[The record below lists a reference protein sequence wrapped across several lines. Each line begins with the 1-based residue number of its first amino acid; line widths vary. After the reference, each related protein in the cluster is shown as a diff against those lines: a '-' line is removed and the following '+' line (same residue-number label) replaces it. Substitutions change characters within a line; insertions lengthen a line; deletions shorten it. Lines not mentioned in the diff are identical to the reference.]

1 MGLLDKFKRKT
12 TEAAL
17 LEALDKFV
25 QPQQDKF
32 DAYKLLSLHSSFKN
46 AALAHNF
53 AREYAPQYLP
63 KIAELC
69 QRDRTKIENSLSVAE
84 RVFCIKSAYKNEQ
97 QIEPF
102 VTFFEDIAAGL
113 SLSQWENV
121 HGLTYEIVKGRYKD
135 GLRVPSAINK
145 DQYARLM
152 TLHVKWD
159 EQRLMQH
166 DHFYLADW
174 SCSYIGCEEDDDH
187 VNPFL
192 PHLSSDLSFQKQLLQ
207 TVSKLTNPTGSEAQF
222 QYLCQA
228 AKVLPETLAQPLLS
242 KLGHAIQNF
251 AANTLNVNG
260 DAREIEPQ
268 LKNVIARVS
277 YANALGLKLNLGDVD
292 LLHTVLTQDERRAYD
307 GGKIEFDV
315 KCYNDIYL
323 YKFNQ
328 VAQPK
333 AAALCI
339 FKSDSGF
346 TEFEDHEFK
355 PDFWAVSSPDKA
367 QLILTDN
374 VEKALVNE
382 FGANG
387 HKVSQ
392 GLSRAYLQRPIIK

>member
-1 MGLLDKFKRKT
+1 MD
-12 TEAAL
+12 
-17 LEALDKFV
+17 
-25 QPQQDKF
+25 
-32 DAYKLLSLHSSFKN
+32 
-46 AALAHNF
+46 
-53 AREYAPQYLP
+53 
-63 KIAELC
+63 
-69 QRDRTKIENSLSVAE
+69 
-84 RVFCIKSAYKNEQ
+84 
-97 QIEPF
+97 
-102 VTFFEDIAAGL
+102 
-113 SLSQWENV
+113 
-121 HGLTYEIVKGRYKD
+121 
-135 GLRVPSAINK
+135 
-145 DQYARLM
+145 
-152 TLHVKWD
+152 
-159 EQRLMQH
+159 
-166 DHFYLADW
+166 
-174 SCSYIGCEEDDDH
+174 
-187 VNPFL
+187 
-192 PHLSSDLSFQKQLLQ
+192 
-207 TVSKLTNPTGSEAQF
+207 SEAQF
-222 QYLCQA
+222 KYLCQA